1 MPSMTKVEE
10 KGKADMR
17 EVSNRT
23 GRRPSG
29 KERRHLFFSYQKGR
43 STKDT
48 NCDCWHP
55 PFCVSTQKKDSADQ
69 VRIGPFVQVGKDD
82 CPPSPTRR
90 QQIRNASNLI
100 ANGRAGGETP
110 CRLPNMKKSIQRD
123 TLSATGQL
131 NAKSHSTAQLTT
143 SRSFTFKSRNP
154 NSRVLKDLSADWTEY
169 QEDQV
174 RHKAWK
180 LHEGAVQQEGVFT
193 DVDKTKV
200 LKGYSSMEAA
210 NTSKPK
216 PILQS
221 KNRMYIVDGGAS
233 LHVMGESVPLPQ
245 ERKPYG
251 RPKTW
256 RSKPRMTSTVPQ
268 KDAII
273 CIQELG
279 TCCT

>member
-1 MPSMTKVEE
+1 MQAPQHEEIHPKGHLERYKTVERKKSFHCSAYDIKVVHFQEQE
-10 KGKADMR
+10 SKL
-17 EVSNRT
+17 
-23 GRRPSG
+23 SG
-29 KERRHLFFSYQKGR
+29 LEGLERRLDRVSRR
-43 STKDT
+43 SGLSQSVETPRRSCT
-48 NCDCWHP
+48 
-55 PFCVSTQKKDSADQ
+55 
-69 VRIGPFVQVGKDD
+69 
-82 CPPSPTRR
+82 TRR
-90 QQIRNASNLI
+90 
-100 ANGRAGGETP
+100 
-110 CRLPNMKKSIQRD
+110 
-123 TLSATGQL
+123 
-131 NAKSHSTAQLTT
+131 
-143 SRSFTFKSRNP
+143 
-154 NSRVLKDLSADWTEY
+154 
-169 QEDQV
+169 
-174 RHKAWK
+174 
-180 LHEGAVQQEGVFT
+180 VFT

-268 KDAII
+268 KEAII